1 MTTIGIFTPEGERF
15 TGYIRTLTLNSGIAI
30 VPTAK
35 ASEKAP
41 DFRVLSGVTE
51 IGAAWKK
58 TSAEGNPYLSIRLD
72 DPSFNAPITC
82 RLVAS
87 EDEHRLI
94 WSR

>member
-1 MTTIGIFTPEGERF
+1 MTTIGTFTSEGERF
-15 TGYIRTLTLNSGIAI
+15 TGYIRTLTLNSGVAI
-30 VPTAK
+30 VPAPK

-41 DFRVLSGVTE
+41 DYRVLSGATE

-58 TSAEGNPYLSIRLD
+58 TSAEGNAYLSIRLD
-72 DPSFNAPITC
+72 DPSFNAPIAC
-82 RLVAS
+82 RLVAA